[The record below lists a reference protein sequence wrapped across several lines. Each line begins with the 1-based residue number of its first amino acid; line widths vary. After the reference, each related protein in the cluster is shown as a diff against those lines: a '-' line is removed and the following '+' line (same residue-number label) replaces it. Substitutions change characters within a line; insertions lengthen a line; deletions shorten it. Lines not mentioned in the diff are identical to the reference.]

1 MKIENIKIYNFEGA
15 FRGMRNP
22 MNSWPLSDSYFGMI
36 NTNCI
41 HEIDT
46 VAGQWCKSEGLSPL
60 NFEEWDIQERKYST
74 WLRDNG
80 LLDIDD
86 EQKCAVAAFIGPK
99 DMHLAQKLIQSG
111 PEHRKFLRQ
120 IIVSVDI
127 TAPIYWWKEFDTYK
141 VGTVANS
148 TSTMHKLTSTP
159 ITMECFEIDDY
170 DEDLYVPRVDQSDLT
185 EFAKETGYED
195 HWHVGMLWDYLIES
209 LEDLRQAID
218 AETDPV
224 NRKALW
230 KELVRIL
237 PQGWLQ
243 TRTIT
248 FNYENLYAIAHQRSS
263 HKLTEWSEHFMSFIK
278 SLPYANELIYLNNP
292 R

>member
-1 MKIENIKIYNFEGA
+1 MKFENVKVYNFEGA

-36 NTNCI
+36 NTNSMY
-41 HEIDT
+41 EVDK
-46 VAGQWCKSEGLSPL
+46 VAAQWCKSEGLSPL
-60 NFEEWDIQERKYST
+60 NIDEWDIKEKQYINWLQE
-74 WLRDNG
+74 NG
-80 LLDIDD
+80 LLEINKDKKSAI
-86 EQKCAVAAFIGPK
+86 AAFIGPK
-99 DMHLAQKLIQSG
+99 DMQLAQTLVKGG

-148 TSTMHKLTSTP
+148 TSTMHKLTSAP

-185 EFAKETGYED
+185 EFGEEMGYED

-209 LEDLRQAID
+209 LEDLRQAVN

-224 NRKALW
+224 NKKALW
-230 KELVRIL
+230 KEMVRLL

-248 FNYENLYAIAHQRSS
+248 LNYENLYAIAHQRSG
-263 HKLTEWSEHFMSFIK
+263 HKLTEWSEDFMDFIK
-278 SLPYANELIYLNNP
+278 LLPYADRLIYLKS
-292 R
+292 